1 MAKTR
6 DFGSL
11 EQALQHALKDLD
23 DEDLKATKKKREEFR
38 KYSDPDKREYKLA
51 HIDSVDIDVAMM
63 KKGKGTP
70 LLNAHEALVEKA
82 LEGSNTKDSVTRSL
96 ITMVSRIG
104 RLTDETERAMD
115 PNSPGGETLTKQ
127 EKDKIYKAIQEV
139 EAKIAVFK
147 KAIE

>member
-1 MAKTR
+1 M
-6 DFGSL
+6 
-11 EQALQHALKDLD
+11 
-23 DEDLKATKKKREEFR
+23 
-38 KYSDPDKREYKLA
+38 
-51 HIDSVDIDVAMM
+51 
-63 KKGKGTP
+63 
-70 LLNAHEALVEKA
+70 VEKA
-82 LEGSNTKDSVTRSL
+82 LAGSNTKDSVTRSL

-104 RLTDETERAMD
+104 WLTDETERAMD